1 MASISEASDAI
12 MHPLPRGHAIAAAV
26 SLCLGGCSVE
36 TRVAGFED
44 DRNRELGR
52 PIDRQVVR
60 AARDYPEYHSVKE
73 VGDST
78 IYTVSNYRGCSWR
91 YVVETVTGTVV
102 RWEYASERRKCG
114 LATYGPW

>member
-1 MASISEASDAI
+1 MERRLAS
-12 MHPLPRGHAIAAAV
+12 
-26 SLCLGGCSVE
+26 
-36 TRVAGFED
+36 FEG

-52 PIDRQVVR
+52 PIDREVVR
-60 AARDYPEYHSVKE
+60 AARDYPDFRSVKE

-78 IYTVSNYRGCSWR
+78 IYTVTNHRGCSWR
-91 YVVETVTGTVV
+91 YVVETATGTVV